1 MLCQVEDPP
10 LDVIKRIGSSR
21 EPTQRFQVFD
31 IREGS
36 PVDDGALFEVLSS
49 SWIMFLAISTVRT
62 STPDRNSQKLTLEL
76 KKVLREPGSDRTF
89 GVGWEPQE
97 AARDTTAIHRKGPL
111 QAYRRI
117 QASPVG

>member
-36 PVDDGALFEVLSS
+36 PVDDVALFEVLGS

-62 STPDRNSQKLTLEL
+62 STPDRHSQKTYI
-76 KKVLREPGSDRTF
+76 RTEEGASGAWVRPNL